1 MFLKIFNQKRYVSE
15 QSLKWSLKN
24 QFEMNSKTLE
34 QLHKLGITNE
44 SRLKLQFFYC
54 TNRSTKAR
62 KLVSALEDLNYQ
74 VESVDKAAGD
84 KFWVISGWTN
94 EIKMDPKSVT
104 NWTSLMNHLGYEYD
118 SGFDGWGTYAE

>member
-1 MFLKIFNQKRYVSE
+1 MFTKIFNQKRYVSE

-24 QFEMNSKTLE
+24 QIEMNSKTLE

-62 KLVSALEDLNYQ
+62 KLVNALKDLSYQ

-84 KFWVISGWTN
+84 KLWIISGWTN
-94 EIKMDPKSVT
+94 EIKMDLKTVT
-104 NWTSLMNHLGYEYD
+104 NWTTLMNHIGYEYN
-118 SGFDGWGTYAE
+118 SEFDGWGTYTD